1 MGLRSLAYGKT
12 TSLSEGRYYTA
23 MEISMRATF
32 DSLVG
37 RAMANIV
44 MPITV
49 DLIAD
54 HGRITTNMAKMHKLY
69 TRMET
74 STEDQ

>member
-1 MGLRSLAYGKT
+1 MGLRSQDYGKM
-12 TSLSEGRYYTA
+12 TSLSEVKYYTA
-23 MEISMRATF
+23 MEISMKATF

-37 RAMANIV
+37 RAMANTV

-74 STEDQ
+74 NTEDQ